1 MSKSFEGWFD
11 FLSYLKLSG
20 TKNFKSI
27 ILDSTANL
35 SFRLIMDIL
44 KESKNIDLYLDNDA
58 TGKKYTTSV
67 IKIAQL
73 YRYCQENGLTTN
85 WDLNGLKGSRNKIG
99 KLINNLGIKPFEA
112 KGIFK
117 IKSDVSDQ
125 RIHFREFEDLND
137 NLIVNF

>member
-27 ILDSTANL
+27 ILNSTANL
-35 SFRLIMDIL
+35 SIRLMLDIL
-44 KESKNIDLYLDNDA
+44 QENENVELYLDNDA
-58 TGKKYTTSV
+58 TGERYTTSF
-67 IKIAQL
+67 IRIAQL

-85 WDLNGLKGSRNKIG
+85 WDLIDLKGSRNKIG

-137 NLIVNF
+137 YLIIKL